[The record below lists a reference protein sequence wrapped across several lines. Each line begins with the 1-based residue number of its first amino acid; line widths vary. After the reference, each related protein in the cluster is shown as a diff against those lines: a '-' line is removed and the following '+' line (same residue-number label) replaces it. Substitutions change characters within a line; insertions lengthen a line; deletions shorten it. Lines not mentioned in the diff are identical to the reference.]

1 MNGLWAMLPNM
12 PHHSSYVA
20 SKFAVRGFTEA
31 LQCDMRASNPQMHVA
46 CVYPGHIGTN
56 IVANAEKHSELP
68 RADWSPDFLA
78 SQRDMAKKN
87 LKVMPWIKGRYGV
100 TEAAID
106 AMGQA
111 ELVQLQ
117 NRVFND
123 NAPLDGRQAARQI
136 VTRVGRGGHRIMIG
150 MDADVIDVVNRICP
164 QLALTFPG
172 LVLTGVWLGVGKVT
186 RLGWVGLP
194 ALVAAAA
201 AACRYYCW

>member
-1 MNGLWAMLPNM
+1 
-12 PHHSSYVA
+12 
-20 SKFAVRGFTEA
+20 
-31 LQCDMRASNPQMHVA
+31 
-46 CVYPGHIGTN
+46 
-56 IVANAEKHSELP
+56 
-68 RADWSPDFLA
+68 
-78 SQRDMAKKN
+78 MAKKN
-87 LKVMPWIKGRYGV
+87 LKVMPRIKGRYGV

-150 MDADVIDVVNRICP
+150 MDADVIDVVNRICH